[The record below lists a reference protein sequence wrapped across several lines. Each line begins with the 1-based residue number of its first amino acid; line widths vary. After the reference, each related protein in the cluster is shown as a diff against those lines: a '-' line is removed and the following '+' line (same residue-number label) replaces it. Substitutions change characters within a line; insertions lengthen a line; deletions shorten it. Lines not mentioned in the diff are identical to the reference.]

1 MVEAFFLLVTYYIN
15 ECSSAKAGQVM
26 MRMMMLMMMIMIMMM
41 KMIRVPSPSTPTSS
55 PSSASCSQRTCPTT
69 GPCVGMFC

>member
-26 MRMMMLMMMIMIMMM
+26 MMMMMMMIMIMIMT
-41 KMIRVPSPSTPTSS
+41 RAPSPSTPTSS